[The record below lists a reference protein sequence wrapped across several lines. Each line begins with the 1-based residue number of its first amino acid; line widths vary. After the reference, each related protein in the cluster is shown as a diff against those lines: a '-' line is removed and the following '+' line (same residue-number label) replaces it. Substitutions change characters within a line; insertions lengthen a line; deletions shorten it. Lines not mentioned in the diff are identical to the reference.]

1 MLIKGQVDKNWL
13 LKIIIMTGKVM
24 WHLLVKDQSLV
35 HTSLL
40 GLFWV
45 SYDPRKPN
53 SKITFQG

>member
-1 MLIKGQVDKNWL
+1 MLNRGQVDKNWL
-13 LKIIIMTGKVM
+13 LKMIIM
-24 WHLLVKDQSLV
+24 HLLVKGQSLV

-53 SKITFQG
+53 LKITFQG